1 MIETG
6 DWTIPDLI
14 KYLASIVHT
23 LQPTELRRLRRI
35 PAFLKEATT
44 EHSGGTPKKVPKF
57 KAGDLY
63 EPLDTFRD
71 LGLPIIDWRGKDGQH
86 EWKPDSKEGTPTT
99 VWYSCMLTLL
109 SLATFL
115 LSLGLKQYPPTK
127 VILGIATKDG
137 PQRVIALNYFL
148 DNASPKYMDYT
159 AKAYAGIAFIPA
171 IHKGKKK
178 LAKPL
183 EVFSSPDWQPLGFP
197 VLDPSLGN
205 DAAAKLKIKEHPPA
219 KQLVHLLKVSP
230 PTTKV
235 QACEWFGVLSHQVPG
250 LHNIQSNEYLLIF
263 ARLPSFSPGQIIC
276 NVYCSHC

>member
-6 DWTIPDLI
+6 GWTIPDLI
-14 KYLASIVHT
+14 EYLASVLRT
-23 LQPTELRRLRRI
+23 LQPTEIRRLRRI

-44 EHSGGTPKKVPKF
+44 EHSGGKKVPKF

-71 LGLPIIDWRGKDGQH
+71 LGLPIIDWQGKDGQR
-86 EWKPDSKEGTPTT
+86 EWDPDSKEGTPST

-109 SLATFL
+109 SLAVFL
-115 LSLGLKQYPPTK
+115 FSLGLKRYPPTK
-127 VILGIATKDG
+127 VILGIATKDE

-159 AKAYAGIAFIPA
+159 AKAHAGIAFIPA
-171 IHKGKKK
+171 IHKGKRF

-183 EVFSSPDWQPLGFP
+183 EVFSSPDWQLLDFP
-197 VLDPSLGN
+197 ILDPSLRN
-205 DAAAKLKIKEHPPA
+205 DAASKLKIKAHPSA
-219 KQLVHLLKVSP
+219 NQLVHLLKVSP

-235 QACEWFGVLSHQVPG
+235 QACEWFGVLSHQVPC
-250 LHNIQSNEYLLIF
+250 LCNIQSDEILLMF

-276 NVYCSHC
+276 NAHCSHC